1 MIDLSIANKLI
12 DDGFSLITVGED
24 KVPIGKWTS
33 QQTKAVS
40 KQEFKSNCEYS
51 KANSFGIVTGY
62 NHLECVDVD
71 LKVFSTPKERKDF
84 WNEYL
89 SMLEDNID
97 DFHDKFKITKTKN
110 FGYHILYKSKRV
122 VGNKKIASLKGH
134 KEAIIESRG
143 LKGYVFYYNNFL
155 NGETYSDTVY
165 VSDEDREILWTV
177 SQSYNY
183 VEPEKDIVI
192 PKKTQQQFESGLKP
206 WEDFV
211 NKNNTIDVVRN
222 DFSIVRTLSNKII
235 LKRHGSES
243 VHSGYIFNDNDTMY
257 LHSTGTNYPHEKAL
271 NAWQCY
277 VHGHFK
283 GDFSE
288 AAKQAYKDGYGDRVV
303 KKVPKVLSEDLPKIQ
318 NDIFPID
325 VFPKPISNYILDC
338 NNTLDSVIDYMGGS
352 MLWMVSVIIGNTLE
366 VEVKKGWKEKPILWI
381 SNVGKAGIGKTPSIK
396 NIIAPLQK
404 ANSNEIKNFIKQSKK
419 FEEYDA
425 LSKEEKKTSEEIK
438 KPIKSQFIAN
448 DITIEALVDLHQE
461 SKNSVGVF
469 KDELAG
475 WLKDMNKYREGSDLE
490 FWLSSWSNESVNVNR
505 MSRVGS
511 FIESPYIPV
520 LGGIQPN
527 ILNGFFTSE
536 NKNNG
541 FIDRLLI
548 TYPEAKVEKFN
559 DKEMSYEA
567 LQWYSDT
574 MTNFYNYFKFNFS
587 SINED
592 LEVETKTAKL
602 SDEAKKEW
610 KKVFNKY
617 TEVQNGDFENEYL
630 KSMYPKQKS
639 YIPRFAL
646 IIHALDCYINNKPK
660 DDYLLISLDA
670 MEKAIR
676 LSEYFINMAKKVKIK
691 GKISNTMNE
700 SIKNPKGVMSDLD
713 KVKKVYSDNSE
724 FNRSELAELLGV
736 TRQSIQRHLK
746 KIKEDE

>member
-1 MIDLSIANKLI
+1 
-12 DDGFSLITVGED
+12 
-24 KVPIGKWTS
+24 
-33 QQTKAVS
+33 
-40 KQEFKSNCEYS
+40 
-51 KANSFGIVTGY
+51 
-62 NHLECVDVD
+62 
-71 LKVFSTPKERKDF
+71 
-84 WNEYL
+84 
-89 SMLEDNID
+89 
-97 DFHDKFKITKTKN
+97 
-110 FGYHILYKSKRV
+110 
-122 VGNKKIASLKGH
+122 
-134 KEAIIESRG
+134 
-143 LKGYVFYYNNFL
+143 
-155 NGETYSDTVY
+155 
-165 VSDEDREILWTV
+165 
-177 SQSYNY
+177 
-183 VEPEKDIVI
+183 
-192 PKKTQQQFESGLKP
+192 
-206 WEDFV
+206 
-211 NKNNTIDVVRN
+211 
-222 DFSIVRTLSNKII
+222 
-235 LKRHGSES
+235 
-243 VHSGYIFNDNDTMY
+243 
-257 LHSTGTNYPHEKAL
+257 
-271 NAWQCY
+271 
-277 VHGHFK
+277 
-283 GDFSE
+283 
-288 AAKQAYKDGYGDRVV
+288 
-303 KKVPKVLSEDLPKIQ
+303 
-318 NDIFPID
+318 
-325 VFPKPISNYILDC
+325 
-338 NNTLDSVIDYMGGS
+338 
-352 MLWMVSVIIGNTLE
+352 
-366 VEVKKGWKEKPILWI
+366 
-381 SNVGKAGIGKTPSIK
+381 
-396 NIIAPLQK
+396 
-404 ANSNEIKNFIKQSKK
+404 
-419 FEEYDA
+419 
-425 LSKEEKKTSEEIK
+425 
-438 KPIKSQFIAN
+438 
-448 DITIEALVDLHQE
+448 VDLHQE

-610 KKVFNKY
+610 KKIFNKY

-713 KVKKVYSDNSE
+713 KVKKVYSDNPE

>member
-1 MIDLSIANKLI
+1 
-12 DDGFSLITVGED
+12 
-24 KVPIGKWTS
+24 
-33 QQTKAVS
+33 
-40 KQEFKSNCEYS
+40 
-51 KANSFGIVTGY
+51 
-62 NHLECVDVD
+62 
-71 LKVFSTPKERKDF
+71 
-84 WNEYL
+84 
-89 SMLEDNID
+89 
-97 DFHDKFKITKTKN
+97 
-110 FGYHILYKSKRV
+110 
-122 VGNKKIASLKGH
+122 
-134 KEAIIESRG
+134 
-143 LKGYVFYYNNFL
+143 
-155 NGETYSDTVY
+155 
-165 VSDEDREILWTV
+165 
-177 SQSYNY
+177 
-183 VEPEKDIVI
+183 
-192 PKKTQQQFESGLKP
+192 
-206 WEDFV
+206 
-211 NKNNTIDVVRN
+211 
-222 DFSIVRTLSNKII
+222 
-235 LKRHGSES
+235 
-243 VHSGYIFNDNDTMY
+243 
-257 LHSTGTNYPHEKAL
+257 
-271 NAWQCY
+271 
-277 VHGHFK
+277 
-283 GDFSE
+283 
-288 AAKQAYKDGYGDRVV
+288 
-303 KKVPKVLSEDLPKIQ
+303 
-318 NDIFPID
+318 
-325 VFPKPISNYILDC
+325 
-338 NNTLDSVIDYMGGS
+338 
-352 MLWMVSVIIGNTLE
+352 
-366 VEVKKGWKEKPILWI
+366 
-381 SNVGKAGIGKTPSIK
+381 VGKAGIGKTPSIK

-419 FEEYDA
+419 FQEYDD
-425 LSKEEKKTSEEIK
+425 LSKEDKKTSEEIK

-713 KVKKVYSDNSE
+713 KVKKVYSDNPE